1 MPTDDLTKRL
11 RERAKVLGESGMPVT
26 AALLREAADEIERL
40 RKPAGGPA
48 VGPRLTA
55 GDMARL
61 DSGGG

>member
-1 MPTDDLTKRL
+1 MPTDDLAKRL
-11 RERAKVLGESGMPVT
+11 RHQAKRWEANCMPVT

-48 VGPRLTA
+48 RGPRLTA

-61 DSGGG
+61 DDGRG